1 MVAAPVA
8 RLAGLGH
15 RYGTVAALEAVSL
28 DLPGGAMV
36 GLIGPDGVG
45 KSTLLGIVAGSRRIQ
60 DGVVEVLGVAASG
73 RADYFR
79 FAQRHFEWECAR
91 RT

>member
-1 MVAAPVA
+1 MAIA
-8 RLAGLGH
+8 
-15 RYGTVAALEAVSL
+15 TVKEI
-28 DLPGGAMV
+28 M
-36 GLIGPDGVG
+36 
-45 KSTLLGIVAGSRRIQ
+45 T
-60 DGVVEVLGVAASG
+60 GVVEVLGVAASG